1 MAANRT
7 GEITATP
14 SDATRA
20 YSVSSVAAIGLDT
33 FWKLQGWGFLLLL
46 AMSFFPRLFHVEE
59 YLFLLLLTLSVVA
72 AYKTGQSPWIR
83 TPLDVPLL
91 LFVGWVLATVP
102 FAIDPLYSFSE
113 WRKLLVQI
121 IVFYWVVLVIHKNQ
135 HRGMITKVM
144 TTVVIASA
152 ALCLLALQDFV
163 LRGGTWQNRSVRA
176 GAPYSDYNWLTTYL
190 VMAIPLVAAAAVAS
204 KTQLKR
210 LASACVGVI
219 AFAAQAGSYT
229 RAGWLGMVAQGVAL
243 GFFTARRQVIVWVL
257 GAALC
262 VGLAFIALGYWG
274 YQKDTI
280 DPWTLVDARIGV
292 WKLQVEETRQHPL
305 FGIGYGSKTFM
316 KRFSGYPQVEK
327 AVGPHSAFLMIAM
340 GSGVP
345 ALVLVV
351 WVMFKTVRVL
361 VETAKQ
367 VIDEE
372 RRVFMLAVAI
382 VIVGFATRNIF
393 DYMFAGSLAYLY
405 WLLVGTAVCSR
416 PSRVLN
422 LNTMNQMEGHK
433 DTSTESMC

>member
-1 MAANRT
+1 MVGNRT
-7 GEITATP
+7 GEIT
-14 SDATRA
+14 TRRSEPA
-20 YSVSSVAAIGLDT
+20 RAWGVSSVAAIGLDT

-46 AMSFFPRLFHVEE
+46 AMSFFPRLFHIEE
-59 YLFLLLLTLSVVA
+59 YLFLLLLTLSVVV
-72 AYKTGQSPWIR
+72 AYKTERSPWIR
-83 TPLDVPLL
+83 TSLDVPLI
-91 LFVGWVLATVP
+91 LFAGWVLITVP

-113 WRKLLVQI
+113 WRKLLIQI
-121 IVFYWVVLVIHKNQ
+121 IVFYWGLLVIRQNQ
-135 HRGMITKVM
+135 HRAMVSKVM

-176 GAPYSDYNWLTTYL
+176 GAPYSDYNWLTTYM
-190 VMAIPLVAAAAVAS
+190 VMAIPLVAAAAVAARS
-204 KTQLKR
+204 RFKQVT
-210 LASACVGVI
+210 SACVGVI

-243 GFFTARRQVIVWVL
+243 GFFTARRRIIIWVL

-262 VGLAFIALGYWG
+262 VGLAFISLSYLG

-280 DPWTLVDARIGV
+280 DPWTLIDARVGV
-292 WKLQVEETRQHPL
+292 WKLQVEEIGQHPL

-316 KRFSGYPQVEK
+316 KRFSGYPEAEK
-327 AVGPHSAFLMIAM
+327 AVGSHSAFLMIAM

-351 WVMFKTVRVL
+351 WVMFRTVRVL
-361 VETAKQ
+361 LERMKRA
-367 VIDEE
+367 IDDE
-372 RRVFMLAVAI
+372 RRVFLLAVAI

-405 WLLVGTAVCSR
+405 WLLVATALSAPEATVGVR
-416 PSRVLN
+416 A
-422 LNTMNQMEGHK
+422 
-433 DTSTESMC
+433 